1 MKTFLLFLF
10 TGITCTSFAQHTI
23 SGIWEG
29 KLNAGVSLRI
39 VFHFDRQPGDTYKGF
54 MDSPD
59 QGAKGIP
66 FSSVT
71 VKDDSVIAEVKV
83 VGGSFKGVLAK
94 DSVISGSWFQQG
106 GAYALTVYR
115 VKEAST
121 LQRPQTP
128 KPPFIYTAEEVAYDN
143 GDKSVHFGGTFTY
156 PKGSGPFTT
165 AILITGSG
173 QQDRD
178 ETILGHKP
186 FAVIADDLTRKG
198 FAVLRVDDR
207 GMGKTTGMVKE
218 ATSADFANDVEA
230 GLAYLKTREEVD
242 RKRIGLIGHSEGG
255 LIASI
260 VASRN
265 KDISF
270 VILLAGPGI
279 KGADLLADQNEAILK
294 VNGIPADAALAYKI
308 LFRKIIEE
316 TLTSPDSATAF
327 QKAWA
332 DGLQWKDRQAPSIL
346 TALNIRDSITDKKV
360 VSQLITAFSVPW
372 MKYFLNS
379 DPRPLIEK
387 FHCKVL
393 ALDGSRDVQV
403 IATTNLAGINSALK
417 KSKSPVYET
426 KELQGLNHLFQHCKK
441 CTVNEYGELEETFA
455 PEVLEIMSDWL
466 QHNIQKI

>member
-1 MKTFLLFLF
+1 
-10 TGITCTSFAQHTI
+10 
-23 SGIWEG
+23 
-29 KLNAGVSLRI
+29 
-39 VFHFDRQPGDTYKGF
+39 
-54 MDSPD
+54 
-59 QGAKGIP
+59 
-66 FSSVT
+66 
-71 VKDDSVIAEVKV
+71 
-83 VGGSFKGVLAK
+83 
-94 DSVISGSWFQQG
+94 
-106 GAYALTVYR
+106 VYR